1 MLWLAVLLFELDW
14 LDVVRLKEGWL
25 GIDLDVMCSSS
36 LFRLIGLE
44 LIRLNLFC
52 FWIGVDWI

>member
-36 LFRLIGLE
+36 LLRLIGVE

-52 FWIGVDWI
+52 FLDWT